1 MKLVKSGFLILYVIL
16 IYVAITVPLTLP
28 ANISLGVLVLLAAL
42 HLVECFMYKDIIRQ
56 APGSPLWHL
65 LNIFLFGIV
74 HMMNMKV
81 AIRLAKEKSV

>member
-16 IYVAITVPLTLP
+16 IYVAITVPLALP

-42 HLVECFMYKDIIRQ
+42 HFVECFMYKDIIRQ

-81 AIRLAKEKSV
+81 AIREAKEKSV

>member
-56 APGSPLWHL
+56 APGSPAWHL

-81 AIRLAKEKSV
+81 AIREAKEKSA